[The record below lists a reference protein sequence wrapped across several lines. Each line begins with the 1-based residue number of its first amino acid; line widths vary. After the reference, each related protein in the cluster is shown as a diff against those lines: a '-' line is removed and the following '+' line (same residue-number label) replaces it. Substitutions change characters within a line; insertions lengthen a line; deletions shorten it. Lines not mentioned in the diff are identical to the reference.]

1 MNTKFFKDH
10 FQTLNLKL
18 KNENIKKF
26 IPIIS
31 QDFEK
36 DKINF
41 SKFWKECDNENIKII
56 NNKEKR
62 KIRKLVEV
70 TKKSF

>member
-1 MNTKFFKDH
+1 MNTKFFKDN
-10 FQTLNLKL
+10 FQTFNLKL
-18 KNENIKKF
+18 KNENIKNF

-41 SKFWKECDNENIKII
+41 SSFWK
-56 NNKEKR
+56 
-62 KIRKLVEV
+62 
-70 TKKSF
+70 